1 MTSIGFGGGEVIE
14 VQLSLNEVRKLL
26 QEALRNEALVELEG
40 LDGQTLIINPQQV
53 KVLQNSG
60 EPEPFTPENGTIA
73 AAEAAT
79 EA

>member
-14 VQLSLNEVRKLL
+14 VRLSLSAVRELL

-60 EPEPFTPENGTIA
+60 EPVAFPSADGRIAEP
-73 AAEAAT
+73 AT